1 MRNLLLLLSLVATAP
16 AFAAPVSPNKAT
28 PSKLGNGFVYE
39 SLTKVGDKAIVVWPR
54 VKVGGEL
61 AYVNRNS
68 GSLYYQDLGHAI
80 CKAYGY
86 RSGNATYVV
95 VTDANYV
102 KLEKDGSVNDF
113 GFGFGQY
120 SAAYSVTCSNA
131 PAYGEPVNY

>member
-16 AFAAPVSPNKAT
+16 AFAAKASTNKAT
-28 PSKLGNGFVYE
+28 PSKLGNGFVCE

-68 GSLYYQDLGHAI
+68 GFSYQDLGHAI

-95 VTDANYV
+95 VNDANYV
-102 KLEKDGSVNDF
+102 TLEKDGSVSYF

-131 PAYGEPVNY
+131 PADGEPVNY